1 MGFISWI
8 IIGGLAGYIA
18 SIFMKT
24 EEKMGKIANTAAG
37 VVGGTAANYVL
48 GRFGIAGLD
57 GFGIQSL
64 VVCIIGAAVVIGIV
78 KVIKK

>member
-24 EEKMGKIANTAAG
+24 EEQMGKIANIAAG

-48 GRFGIAGLD
+48 GKFGIAGLD
-57 GFGIQSL
+57 GFGIESL

-78 KVIKK
+78 KAIKK

>member
-24 EEKMGKIANTAAG
+24 EESTFI
-37 VVGGTAANYVL
+37 Y
-48 GRFGIAGLD
+48 FQ
-57 GFGIQSL
+57 F
-64 VVCIIGAAVVIGIV
+64 
-78 KVIKK
+78 